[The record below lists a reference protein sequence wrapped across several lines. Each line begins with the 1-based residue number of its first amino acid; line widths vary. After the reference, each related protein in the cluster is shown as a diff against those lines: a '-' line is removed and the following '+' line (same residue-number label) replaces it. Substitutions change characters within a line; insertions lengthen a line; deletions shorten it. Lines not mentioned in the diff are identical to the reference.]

1 MDKETQLIN
10 RINRNFM
17 DYKARML
24 KLDGQK
30 IFEKA
35 EEIAAYTQGHWYL
48 TVDHYYEPEELN
60 YFLLFQNPLEVVT
73 DQYQNE
79 VRCVND
85 VLELVVMNTCDKREA
100 LADYP
105 LMKKHG
111 EPER

>member
-17 DYKARML
+17 DYRAKML

-35 EEIAAYTQGHWYL
+35 EEIAAYTQAHWYL
-48 TVDHYYEPEELN
+48 IVDHRYEPEELD

-79 VRCVND
+79 VRSAND
-85 VLELVVMNTCDKREA
+85 VLELVVVNSCDKQEA

>member
-1 MDKETQLIN
+1 MDKKTLLIN
-10 RINRNFM
+10 RIYRNFA
-17 DYKARML
+17 DYKEKLL
-24 KLDGQK
+24 KVDGEG

-35 EEIAAYTQGHWYL
+35 EEIAAYTQAHWYL
-48 TVDHYYEPEELN
+48 TVDHHYEPEELD

-85 VLELVVMNTCDKREA
+85 VLELIVRAGNKQDG
-100 LADYP
+100 LGDYP

>member
-1 MDKETQLIN
+1 MNKEAQLIN

-17 DYKARML
+17 DYKAKML
-24 KLDGQK
+24 KLNGQR

-35 EEIAAYTQGHWYL
+35 EEIAAYTQAHWYL
-48 TVDHYYEPEELN
+48 TVDHHYEPEELD
-60 YFLLFQNPLEVVT
+60 YLLLFQNPLEVVT
-73 DQYQNE
+73 DKYQNE

-85 VLELVVMNTCDKREA
+85 VLELIVRACNKQDGFGN
-100 LADYP
+100 YP

>member
-17 DYKARML
+17 DYRAKML
-24 KLDGQK
+24 KLDKQK

-35 EEIAAYTQGHWYL
+35 EEIAAYTQAHWYL
-48 TVDHYYEPEELN
+48 TVDHHYESEELD
-60 YFLLFQNPLEVVT
+60 YLLLFQNPLEVVT
-73 DQYQNE
+73 DRYQNE

-85 VLELVVMNTCDKREA
+85 VLELVVVNSCDKQEA
-100 LADYP
+100 LADHP
-105 LMKKHG
+105 LIKKHG